1 MPPKSKKAAEKAK
14 QKVIEDKTFGL
25 KNKNRSAKVQAY
37 CQQVTKNVRESNRDE
52 IKAKQEQEAKR
63 QAKLEKKAF
72 EAAMSKLCADDDD
85 KKKNVSNNN
94 DSDEEEE
101 EEQEDHQYNAI
112 QEYLW
117 NAEDFD
123 EVEFDP
129 GRLEEVLEAER
140 EKLKERT
147 DLTKVTEVTFKA
159 WREKQKALRAAAE
172 KKRVD
177 KAKEGKG
184 KLRGWDLWNEKKELF
199 VDDDEGE
206 EVYVKEFDDA
216 ALFDVDGDDDEGDLE
231 FE

>member
-1 MPPKSKKAAEKAK
+1 MPPKSKKSAEKAK
-14 QKVIEDKTFGL
+14 QKTIEDKTFGL

-37 CQQVTKNVRESNRDE
+37 CEQVTKNVRQSNRDE
-52 IKAKQEQEAKR
+52 MKAKQEQEQRK
-63 QAKLEKKAF
+63 QAKADKKAF
-72 EAAMSKLCADDDD
+72 EAAMSKLYAEDDD
-85 KKKNVSNNN
+85 KKKVVLV
-94 DSDEEEE
+94 DDDDEEE
-101 EEQEDHQYNAI
+101 EEQEDAQYNAI

-140 EKLKERT
+140 EKLKERD
-147 DLTKVTEVTFKA
+147 DLTKVTEETFKA
-159 WREKQKALRAAAE
+159 WREKQKALKAAAE
-172 KKRVD
+172 KKRLE

-206 EVYVKEFDDA
+206 EAYVKEFDDA
-216 ALFDVDGDDDEGDLE
+216 ALFEAGGDDDENDLE